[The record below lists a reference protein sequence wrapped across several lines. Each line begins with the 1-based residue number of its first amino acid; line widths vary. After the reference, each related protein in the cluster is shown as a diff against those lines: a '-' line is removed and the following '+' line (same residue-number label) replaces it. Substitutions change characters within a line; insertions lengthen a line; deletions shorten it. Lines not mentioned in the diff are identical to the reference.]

1 MIIIIISDNNNN
13 FFTSEPIHHGFP
25 SKPKEENLM
34 VEKEKQTW
42 TTTSLQKNRPTLFTK
57 LAEKNPQRGSSKW
70 DKTAHTWNPSSGSSW
85 D

>member
-1 MIIIIISDNNNN
+1 
-13 FFTSEPIHHGFP
+13 
-25 SKPKEENLM
+25 M